1 MSDTQW
7 PRFEVFQQDR
17 VDQPH
22 RNAGSVHAPDGEM
35 ALLNARDVF
44 VRRPSCVSLWV
55 VPAKAVFAVTLE
67 ELEENSDLLG
77 QSAGS
82 QGEQETY
89 LIFHKR
95 SQRNSMTFVTHIGE
109 ITARSAQEAMQ
120 QAIVSNDDKKTYVWW
135 VVPEKRIIKSDEH
148 DIASHYAP
156 AGDKKYRMPQDYRV
170 LKEMLDYRSAD
181 EKE

>member
-17 VDQPH
+17 LSLPH

-55 VPAKAVFAVTLE
+55 VPAKSIFAVTLE
-67 ELEENSDLLG
+67 ELEEDPDLLE
-77 QSAGS
+77 QSADFGD
-82 QGEQETY
+82 EKETY
-89 LIFHKR
+89 LIFHKQ
-95 SQRNSMTFVTHIGE
+95 SQRNSMTFVSHIGG
-109 ITARSAQEAMQ
+109 IFARSPLEAMQ
-120 QAIVSNDDKKTYVWW
+120 QVIAAEGDKKAYVWW
-135 VVPEKRIIKSDEH
+135 VVPEKRILKSDEH

-156 AGDKKYRMPQDYRV
+156 AGEKKYRMPQDYRV